1 MDILF
6 CVHKKGTD
14 NQIAARTGSLYA
26 AIMCYLAVS
35 PLFAQSSYL
44 RLVQQSFSV
53 GRATEKAYS
62 FFVKNG
68 YCRPKGVF
76 SAVIVGSAA
85 GKQGGLCKRDAYLL
99 TMVQNIVSS
108 LIVFFGAG

>member
-1 MDILF
+1 MDILS
-6 CVHKKGTD
+6 CVRKKGTD

-53 GRATEKAYS
+53 GRATEKAY
-62 FFVKNG
+62 
-68 YCRPKGVF
+68 
-76 SAVIVGSAA
+76 
-85 GKQGGLCKRDAYLL
+85 
-99 TMVQNIVSS
+99 
-108 LIVFFGAG
+108 